1 MSKSRVTPL
10 KAVTIPRL
18 ELTAAVVST
27 KTDSKAVLGYISNDA
42 KRFHVFVANRVQYIR
57 DRTDI
62 IQWNYVQSE
71 SNPADYAAR
80 GLCVKELINNLMWW
94 NGPKFLWKKLDNCGS
109 SCEQRSILEDDPEV
123 KKVSFVVT
131 SKREVPFLD
140 RLNYFSDWFRAKRA
154 TALCLRLQSKY
165 KKTTETSEEKI
176 DKKINVTF
184 SPVTVSELE
193 KAEKVIIKELQSKH
207 YADEKRVLQ
216 TKENVLNKTSSLYKL
231 DPFMDTDGI
240 IKVRGRLSQANLN
253 EASRHPVILPGK
265 CHISELLICHYHQR
279 VYPQGRGITL
289 NEIRS
294 AGYWIVGGSSMVAK
308 HIRNCIVCKKSRGK
322 TLDQK
327 MSDLPKDRLEPSPP
341 FTYCAVDYFGPF
353 YVKVRRSEVKRYG
366 ALFTCLVSRAIH
378 LEVAESMDTDSFLN
392 AYRRFVGRRGPVRQ
406 LRSDRGT
413 NFVGAKNELEIC
425 LKEMDQ
431 TKISNVMLKDNCD
444 WINFKMNVPYAS
456 HMGGVWERQIR
467 TVRNILSV
475 ILCQHGNQLDD
486 DSLQTFMVE
495 AESIVNSRPLT
506 LDSINSIENL
516 DPLTPNHLLTMK
528 SKVVLPPPGN
538 FQNNDLYSR
547 KRWRRV
553 QYLANVFW
561 SRWKKE
567 FLQSL
572 QSRDKWIKPR
582 RNVKI
587 GDIVIVKDQNETR
600 NHWKM
605 GRVSEVICDED
616 GHVRKTK
623 IMMSDSCLDKNGKR
637 IKEFTYVERPIHS
650 LIMLLEYKE

>member
-1 MSKSRVTPL
+1 
-10 KAVTIPRL
+10 
-18 ELTAAVVST
+18 
-27 KTDSKAVLGYISNDA
+27 
-42 KRFHVFVANRVQYIR
+42 
-57 DRTDI
+57 
-62 IQWNYVQSE
+62 
-71 SNPADYAAR
+71 
-80 GLCVKELINNLMWW
+80 
-94 NGPKFLWKKLDNCGS
+94 
-109 SCEQRSILEDDPEV
+109 
-123 KKVSFVVT
+123 
-131 SKREVPFLD
+131 
-140 RLNYFSDWFRAKRA
+140 
-154 TALCLRLQSKY
+154 
-165 KKTTETSEEKI
+165 
-176 DKKINVTF
+176 
-184 SPVTVSELE
+184 
-193 KAEKVIIKELQSKH
+193 
-207 YADEKRVLQ
+207 
-216 TKENVLNKTSSLYKL
+216 
-231 DPFMDTDGI
+231 
-240 IKVRGRLSQANLN
+240 
-253 EASRHPVILPGK
+253 
-265 CHISELLICHYHQR
+265 
-279 VYPQGRGITL
+279 
-289 NEIRS
+289 
-294 AGYWIVGGSSMVAK
+294 
-308 HIRNCIVCKKSRGK
+308 
-322 TLDQK
+322 
-327 MSDLPKDRLEPSPP
+327 
-341 FTYCAVDYFGPF
+341 
-353 YVKVRRSEVKRYG
+353 
-366 ALFTCLVSRAIH
+366 
-378 LEVAESMDTDSFLN
+378 
-392 AYRRFVGRRGPVRQ
+392 
-406 LRSDRGT
+406 
-413 NFVGAKNELEIC
+413 
-425 LKEMDQ
+425 MDQ

-456 HMGGVWERQIR
+456 HMGGVWERQIC

-475 ILCQHGNQLDD
+475 ILCQHGTQLDD

-572 QSRDKWIKPR
+572 QSRDKWIKPKT
-582 RNVKI
+582 NVKV

-605 GRVSEVICDED
+605 GRVSEVIYDED